1 MTKLLLSKSDEEYLE
16 KCATQMKFSYGI
28 IIGQKSEPGKYI
40 VVHLAKNDEEE
51 SDFPDAESSA
61 AVGPQK
67 VEQINLQSLGN
78 QWLSAGKMIPGSFNV
93 MGLFIAGV
101 SKDYV
106 DDSSEEFKS
115 AKRLFFDMHNLL
127 KQGHQFKSNEYD
139 DTEYIFL
146 TYSSAAKK
154 AASKIYNYVANG
166 GSFSPLDCRFV
177 EKPFEWYTFECNY
190 ELNDVFP
197 ILDAAEKINIE
208 IQFQK
213 TIDTVRNNLNASEIF
228 LQNECVDDGQILDS
242 YIKQLRQGGERKANS
257 EESYKATIFLPIK
270 CQNTKGNQQQ
280 RVHVKEFNGTI
291 RLSGVVS
298 SRIWCN
304 PKNTI
309 GDVKR
314 FIRED
319 IIRSLMA
326 RIQVYCDGLTEP
338 NISNDAIFISE
349 PPRRV
354 YFNVNAS
361 GQKSI
366 QFSDYIFRGETPTV
380 AAAQAK
386 QILDLDITTD
396 SIMADLEG
404 VPEDETF
411 SDTSFEMQTEKQ
423 TMQKLGTSDPA
434 GQRDLTRTM
443 YMLGIAVSLLVLVIA
458 IVVHYFMK

>member
-1 MTKLLLSKSDEEYLE
+1 MAKLLLSKSDEEYLE

-51 SDFPDAESSA
+51 SDFPDADSSA
-61 AVGPQK
+61 TVGPQK
-67 VEQINLQSLGN
+67 VDQINLQSLGN

-93 MGLFIAGV
+93 MGLFVAGV

-106 DDSSEEFKS
+106 DDSSDEFKS

-127 KQGHQFKSNEYD
+127 KQGHQFKSNEHD

-166 GSFSPLDCRFV
+166 GTFSPLDYRFV

-197 ILDAAEKINIE
+197 ILDASEKINIE
-208 IQFQK
+208 VQFQK
-213 TIDTVRNNLNASEIF
+213 TIDTVRNSLNASEIF

-242 YIKQLRQGGERKANS
+242 YIKHLHQGGGRKANS
-257 EESYKATIFLPIK
+257 DESYKATIFLPIK
-270 CQNTKGNQQQ
+270 CQNTKGNQ
-280 RVHVKEFNGTI
+280 RIHVKEFNGTI

-298 SRIWCN
+298 SRVWCN

-319 IIRSLMA
+319 VIRSLMA

-354 YFNVNAS
+354 YFNVNAGS

-386 QILDLDITTD
+386 QILDLDITPD
-396 SIMADLEG
+396 SISADLEG

-411 SDTSFEMQTEKQ
+411 SDTSFEMPTTDKQ
-423 TMQKLGTSDPA
+423 KMQKLGSLDPA